1 MQLAIRNATAADVP
15 ILDGLIHASVRGL
28 QGQDYTAAQMER
40 ALEVVFGV
48 DSQLIADGTYFVATV
63 SSRTSSNLE
72 DLHVPEAQAPI
83 VGCGGWSKRRT
94 LYGGDHWALRED
106 GLLDPKTDAAKIR
119 AFFVHPD
126 WARRGIASQLLKT
139 CEDAAITAGF
149 RRLEMGSTLTGV
161 PLYRARGYIA
171 CERSEVPLGEGLFLP
186 IVRMEKCVLGE
197 KMNNRTL
204 K

>member
-40 ALEVVFGV
+40 ALELVFGV

-63 SSRTSSNLE
+63 SSRTSLSLE
-72 DLHVPEAQAPI
+72 DFHFPEAQAPI

-106 GLLDPKTDAAKIR
+106 VLLDPKRDAAKIR

-126 WARRGIASQLLKT
+126 WARRGIGSQLLKT

-171 CERSEVPLGEGLFLP
+171 CERSEVPLGDGLFLP

-197 KMNNRTL
+197 KIE
-204 K
+204 